1 MWLAPQLGNYIR
13 PTLVL
18 VNALLVDPLNN
29 LQMVAIWGVAG
40 FLAGVLAGTKK
51 GAFAVG
57 LLAWLTMVLML
68 VFLVFQLFTTGVELG
83 TIPPIPPG
91 SSIADVLGIPLIQS
105 VIDELLPLI
114 GGSGGAPDIGSL
126 LQPLIIWFLTP
137 VIIVIVTGIIGAMVR
152 PKE

>member
-1 MWLAPQLGNYIR
+1 
-13 PTLVL
+13 
-18 VNALLVDPLNN
+18 
-29 LQMVAIWGVAG
+29 
-40 FLAGVLAGTKK
+40 
-51 GAFAVG
+51 
-57 LLAWLTMVLML
+57 ML

-114 GGSGGAPDIGSL
+114 SGGGGAPDISSI

-137 VIIVIVTGIIGAMVR
+137 LIVVIVTGIIGAIVR